1 METLIMNDDSCVD
14 RVSMGDNIFGSF
26 SHHDTN
32 PFEKAQKLSSLL
44 PGKQGTVGEKDGTIM
59 QFDET

>member
-44 PGKQGTVGEKDGTIM
+44 PGK
-59 QFDET
+59 